1 MPSQV
6 ETTMS
11 EKMRIMTERPL
22 NAETPISHLRSWITS
37 NAVFFDRNQGE
48 IPQEPVSTAEWRL
61 LIDGLVEEPLQL
73 SYDQITRMPKTIVS
87 NTLECSGNGRSLL
100 AQKASGN
107 PWTIGGAGNAVWG
120 GVWLRDLLARARPTR
135 DAKHIAFQ
143 GMDKP
148 VGSSGVPFIRSIPLE
163 KALSST
169 LVAYEMNG
177 DPLPLKHGYPLRALA
192 LGWTGANCA
201 KWLHTITLMDRPYEG
216 FFMDKVYR
224 VFQKDQAPKA
234 GAVVKAIKLKSI
246 ITQPLQGES
255 LPAGPVTILG
265 AAYAGEEEIERVEI
279 SVDNGSSWQPAA
291 FLGPLESFAWRQWQ
305 FVWEARDKGDF
316 KIMARAI
323 DANGRMQPVNAS
335 WNLLGYGN
343 NGVEEHAIVVH
354 IL

>member
-1 MPSQV
+1 
-6 ETTMS
+6 MS

-61 LIDGLVEEPLQL
+61 RIDGLVEEPIRL
-73 SYDQITRMPKTIVS
+73 SYDQITRMPKAIVS

-100 AQKASGN
+100 AEKASGN
-107 PWTIGGAGNAVWG
+107 PWTIGGVGNAVWG
-120 GVWLRDLLARARPTR
+120 GVWLRDILARARPMP
-135 DAKHIAFQ
+135 DAKHVAFQ

-148 VGSSGVPFIRSIPLE
+148 LGSSGIPFIRSIPLE
-163 KALSST
+163 KAMSST
-169 LVAYEMNG
+169 LLAYEMNG
-177 DPLPLKHGYPLRALA
+177 EPLPLKHGYPLRALA
-192 LGWTGANCA
+192 LGWTGANSA
-201 KWLHTITLMDRPYEG
+201 KWLHKITLMDRSYEG

-224 VFQKDQAPKA
+224 VFQKDEDPKS

-265 AAYAGEEEIERVEI
+265 AAYAGEEEIERVEV
-279 SVDNGSSWQPAA
+279 SVDNGSTWRPAA
-291 FLGPLESFAWRQWQ
+291 FLGPRESFAWRQWQ
-305 FVWEARDKGDF
+305 FIWEARDKGDF

-335 WNLLGYGN
+335 WNVLGYGN
-343 NGVEEHAIVVH
+343 NGVEAHAIVVH
-354 IL
+354 IV